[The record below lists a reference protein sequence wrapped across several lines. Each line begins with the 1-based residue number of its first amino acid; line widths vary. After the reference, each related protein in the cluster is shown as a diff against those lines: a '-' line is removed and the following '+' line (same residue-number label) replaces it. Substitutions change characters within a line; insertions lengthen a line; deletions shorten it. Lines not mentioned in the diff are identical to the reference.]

1 LNLLFNLSGQEKIQM
16 KLEISMIT
24 AFASAIACSTVPA
37 LAQDAPILEIGT
49 IDCRTLL
56 KMDESEKDFTLV
68 FLHGFMSGKADNMV
82 FDGPAFG
89 AATGAIVEECIDN
102 PSAKLLD
109 IFGKHR
115 G

>member
-1 LNLLFNLSGQEKIQM
+1 M
-16 KLEISMIT
+16 KLKISMI
-24 AFASAIACSTVPA
+24 AACASAIACSTAPV
-37 LAQDAPILEIGT
+37 LAQNAPVLEIAT

-68 FLHGFMSGKADNMV
+68 FLHGFMSGKAGNMV
-82 FDGPAFG
+82 FDGPAFS
-89 AATGAIVEECIDN
+89 AATDAIVEECIDN

-109 IFGKHR
+109 FFGKHR